1 MRKMKNLKFNNLR
14 VGFVYDARDDYLKE
28 GFSPEQVAEFDT
40 ESTIG
45 AIAETLSGLG
55 CSVQRIGNAKA
66 LAKLLVAGARWDL
79 VFNIAEG
86 LAGRSREAQVPA
98 LLELYDIPY
107 TFSDPL
113 VCAAT
118 LDKEV
123 AKKIVR
129 AAGIATPESAVVRNF
144 DDIKKVSL
152 DYPLFAKPIAEGTGK
167 GVDGKSKITVP
178 GQLENVCRNLL
189 AQFRQPVLVEE
200 YLPGR
205 EFTTAVLGTDENAKA
220 LGTME
225 FRIKHGAPA
234 EDYSYQ
240 VKELCEEFV
249 EYFPMPKD
257 SKRRQVETLAL
268 AAYRAIQCRDAGRVD
283 IRLDAKDN
291 PSFIEINPL
300 PGLHPQ
306 HSDLPMIATQEGM
319 TYPQLLASIV
329 QSALDRNGR

>member
-1 MRKMKNLKFNNLR
+1 MKNLKFNNLR

-129 AAGIATPESAVVRNF
+129 AAGIA
-144 DDIKKVSL
+144 
-152 DYPLFAKPIAEGTGK
+152 KP
-167 GVDGKSKITVP
+167 
-178 GQLENVCRNLL
+178 
-189 AQFRQPVLVEE
+189 
-200 YLPGR
+200 
-205 EFTTAVLGTDENAKA
+205 
-220 LGTME
+220 
-225 FRIKHGAPA
+225 
-234 EDYSYQ
+234 
-240 VKELCEEFV
+240 
-249 EYFPMPKD
+249 
-257 SKRRQVETLAL
+257 
-268 AAYRAIQCRDAGRVD
+268 
-283 IRLDAKDN
+283 
-291 PSFIEINPL
+291 
-300 PGLHPQ
+300 
-306 HSDLPMIATQEGM
+306 
-319 TYPQLLASIV
+319 
-329 QSALDRNGR
+329 